1 MSDSTY
7 DIASILSVQSTVIF
21 SISTLS
27 ATYFVY
33 GLYVLLFGAAVYMM
47 RSRQQCDERLNWSLY
62 LLLTVILFVFSTAY
76 VVIETVYL
84 VRDSIICF
92 TAVKTRDYEPLV
104 DYWTHD
110 SYKTA
115 LVAFILLIPIILNIV
130 AEYMLIHRCYLIWSS
145 RKRVALP
152 LVVASVLTNIIG
164 VVSAVLITVEVDS
177 ESLNP
182 ALYTSGRITNFVYSV
197 TSLVV
202 NFVLT
207 LLTAGRIWWINRQ
220 VRAHG
225 VHASD
230 KLMHSVFRII
240 FESGLLYPIMSII
253 TLITYNTT
261 TLDELPFD
269 FAPLMTLSAGIAPT
283 LIMVRAKL
291 GKNVESLQ
299 DKISD
304 IQFTSQPHLREG
316 TITISRAQVHS
327 SMTAMEV
334 DSDG

>member
-115 LVAFILLIPIILNIV
+115 LV
-130 AEYMLIHRCYLIWSS
+130 
-145 RKRVALP
+145 
-152 LVVASVLTNIIG
+152 
-164 VVSAVLITVEVDS
+164 
-177 ESLNP
+177 
-182 ALYTSGRITNFVYSV
+182 
-197 TSLVV
+197 
-202 NFVLT
+202 
-207 LLTAGRIWWINRQ
+207 
-220 VRAHG
+220 
-225 VHASD
+225 
-230 KLMHSVFRII
+230 
-240 FESGLLYPIMSII
+240 
-253 TLITYNTT
+253 
-261 TLDELPFD
+261 
-269 FAPLMTLSAGIAPT
+269 
-283 LIMVRAKL
+283 
-291 GKNVESLQ
+291 
-299 DKISD
+299 
-304 IQFTSQPHLREG
+304 
-316 TITISRAQVHS
+316 
-327 SMTAMEV
+327 
-334 DSDG
+334 